1 MTSLYLYLA
10 ALILT
15 PVLVIVA
22 LICFTVWLNH
32 REWRRRARRRIGW
45 YS

>member
-1 MTSLYLYLA
+1 MTSLYLQLIV
-10 ALILT
+10 LILA

-22 LICFTVWLNH
+22 LIVLTVWLNH